1 MATKYNKNDNPL
13 RSVADLANE
22 VDWSK
27 FKYKRDFRHLC
38 DIQPDKANE
47 KITIIASP
55 KNGAVDST
63 GVVYVFVIKGKIF
76 KIGSSTDSLQG
87 RVGSY
92 NTGKA
97 KYRMHGTNSTTNYFA
112 LQTFLN
118 IGEIINVYAYFPVKR
133 SYTIFGEKGSEAFP
147 SAKQVEK
154 KVLRDFK
161 AQHRR
166 LPIGCTQI

>member
-22 VDWSK
+22 VDWNK
-27 FKYKRDFRHLC
+27 FNYIKYFKHLC
-38 DIQPDKANE
+38 DIKPDKARE
-47 KITIIASP
+47 RIAIIGSLHNAQLNSR
-55 KNGAVDST
+55 

-76 KIGSSTDSLQG
+76 KIGSSTDSIQK
-87 RVGSY
+87 RIGSY

-118 IGEIINVYAYFPVKR
+118 IGEIINVYAYFPPKK
-133 SYTIFGEKGSEAFP
+133 SFTIFGEKGSEAFP

-154 KVLRDFK
+154 KVLREFK
-161 AQHRR
+161 AHHKR
-166 LPIGCTQI
+166 LPIGCTQS